1 MQRLNDMKLLFL
13 LGLRD
18 ITEKVMANEISSF
31 NYDEIERIVEAR
43 FEDTQLRQSL
53 LRSMQKHIQMK

>member
-1 MQRLNDMKLLFL
+1 MNIDYINRKVRAVRRLNDMRLLFM

-18 ITEKVMANEISSF
+18 ITEKVMTGDISSF

-43 FEDTQLRQSL
+43 FEDTQLR
-53 LRSMQKHIQMK
+53 

>member
-1 MQRLNDMKLLFL
+1 MNIDYFNRKVRAVRRLNDMRLLFM

-18 ITEKVMANEISSF
+18 ITEKVMSGDISSF

-43 FEDTQLRQSL
+43 FEDTQLR
-53 LRSMQKHIQMK
+53 

>member
-1 MQRLNDMKLLFL
+1 VNIDYFNRKVRAVRRLNDMRLLFM

-18 ITEKVMANEISSF
+18 ITEKVMSGDISSF

-43 FEDTQLRQSL
+43 FEDTQLR
-53 LRSMQKHIQMK
+53 

>member
-1 MQRLNDMKLLFL
+1 MNIDYINRKVRAVRRLNDMRLLFM

-18 ITEKVMANEISSF
+18 ITEKVMSGDISSF

-43 FEDTQLRQSL
+43 FEDTQLR
-53 LRSMQKHIQMK
+53 

>member
-1 MQRLNDMKLLFL
+1 MNIDYFNRKVRAVRRLNDMRLLFM

-18 ITEKVMANEISSF
+18 ITEKVMTGDISSF

-43 FEDTQLRQSL
+43 FEDTQLR
-53 LRSMQKHIQMK
+53 

>member
-1 MQRLNDMKLLFL
+1 VNIDYFNRKVRAVRRLNDMRLLFM

-18 ITEKVMANEISSF
+18 ITEKVMTGDISSF

-43 FEDTQLRQSL
+43 FEDTQLR
-53 LRSMQKHIQMK
+53 

>member
-1 MQRLNDMKLLFL
+1 VNIDYINRKVRAVRRLNDMRLLFM

-18 ITEKVMANEISSF
+18 ITEKVMTGDISSF

-43 FEDTQLRQSL
+43 FEDTQLR
-53 LRSMQKHIQMK
+53 